1 MKAKFIL
8 IWLLILIV
16 FHLTAQTTSMV
27 IDLRPGNFGSSIN
40 KLFVYQNN
48 LYFKGTED
56 GIDFHS
62 LWKCDG
68 ENYPEKLLSE
78 CYSLKDFCI
87 YNDLLF
93 FSYNSELW
101 SYDGINS
108 PSQEVTILQGEGAS
122 MFSVYHDTLFFN
134 SVHNYY
140 GNELFFY
147 DGTNSAE
154 IFYDIISGVTYSS
167 PDNYTVYNDALYF
180 CPISGNFDL
189 WCYNSDTIGA
199 VDETNNMIP
208 NNLFVYNDY
217 LFFSGRKNYGIELWK
232 YNSLDQTLI
241 EYDIFPDSIF
251 YYDSTSGAHYYIQ
264 NSSNPQGFCEYQ
276 DTLYFIA
283 KDTSSLELTI
293 WSYHETNGAKMARHI
308 AGNNTEFGN
317 LIFFDNS
324 LYFTCND
331 SSHGKELWK
340 YNHLTEPQLV
350 HDIAIGNAGSSPLYL
365 TVFDNKL
372 YFTADDR
379 QNYGRE
385 LWVHEPLSNNITLL
399 EYKVDIS
406 IFPNPSNYLLYY
418 EVHDSL
424 KMQNA
429 TLAIYDNVG
438 KVIKE
443 NKIVNKKGSIDVS
456 NLSPSIYFLI
466 LTHELGK
473 ISKKV
478 VIK

>member
-1 MKAKFIL
+1 
-8 IWLLILIV
+8 
-16 FHLTAQTTSMV
+16 MV

-308 AGNNTEFGN
+308 A
-317 LIFFDNS
+317 
-324 LYFTCND
+324 
-331 SSHGKELWK
+331 
-340 YNHLTEPQLV
+340 QLV
-350 HDIAIGNAGSSPLYL
+350 YDIANGNSGSSPIHL
-365 TVFDNKL
+365 TVFNNKL

-385 LWVHEPLSNNITLL
+385 LWVHDPLSNNIESF
-399 EYKVDIS
+399 EYKVNLS

-438 KVIKE
+438 KMIKE
-443 NKIVNKKGSIDVS
+443 NKIVNNKGSIDVS
-456 NLSPSIYFLI
+456 DISSGIYFLI
-466 LTHELGK
+466 LTYEWGK
-473 ISKKV
+473 INKKV